1 MKIRME
7 HPGGKACRL
16 PVAAKRG
23 ATAAKSPR
31 LIAAGAL
38 CAVLLCA
45 TAALSL
51 AGQDV
56 PPGQEAAADETPD
69 PRLLAQGKRLYI
81 LCQACH
87 ATEADPGGKIGP
99 HLAGIVNRPVA
110 SAEGSVYSDALRAED
125 FVWSEENL
133 DLWLQRPAEMV
144 PGTTMSFVGL
154 PGEEL
159 RRALIAYLNT
169 L

>member
-1 MKIRME
+1 M
-7 HPGGKACRL
+7 
-16 PVAAKRG
+16 VA
-23 ATAAKSPR
+23 S
-31 LIAAGAL
+31 AL
-38 CAVLLCA
+38 CAALLYGKA
-45 TAALSL
+45 TLSL
-51 AGQDV
+51 ADQDAPSGQD
-56 PPGQEAAADETPD
+56 AAASETPD
-69 PRLLAQGKRLYI
+69 PQLPALGKRLYI

-87 ATEADPGGKIGP
+87 ATEANPGDKIGP

-110 SAEGSVYSDALRAED
+110 SAEGSVYSDALRAQD

-144 PGTTMSFVGL
+144 PGTSMSFAGL

-159 RRALIAYLNT
+159 RRALIAYLGT

>member
-1 MKIRME
+1 MKIPE
-7 HPGGKACRL
+7 N
-16 PVAAKRG
+16 AK
-23 ATAAKSPR
+23 
-31 LIAAGAL
+31 LILAGAL
-38 CAVLLCA
+38 CGVLLGGIAVLP
-45 TAALSL
+45 AAL
-51 AGQDV
+51 ADQDA
-56 PPGQEAAADETPD
+56 PTERDAAASETPD

-87 ATEADPGGKIGP
+87 ATEADPGDKIGP

-133 DLWLQRPAEMV
+133 DLWLQRPADMV
-144 PGTTMSFVGL
+144 PGTSMSFAGL

>member
-1 MKIRME
+1 MKIPE
-7 HPGGKACRL
+7 N
-16 PVAAKRG
+16 AKL
-23 ATAAKSPR
+23 TV
-31 LIAAGAL
+31 AGAL
-38 CAVLLCA
+38 CGVLLGGIAVLP
-45 TAALSL
+45 AAI
-51 AGQDV
+51 ADQDA
-56 PPGQEAAADETPD
+56 PTERDAAASEAPD
-69 PRLLAQGKRLYI
+69 PRQLAQGKRLYI

-87 ATEADPGGKIGP
+87 ATEADPGDKIGP

-133 DLWLQRPAEMV
+133 DLWLQRPADMV
-144 PGTTMSFVGL
+144 PGTSMSFAGL

>member
-1 MKIRME
+1 MKM
-7 HPGGKACRL
+7 PAS
-16 PVAAKRG
+16 PKR
-23 ATAAKSPR
+23 
-31 LIAAGAL
+31 IAAGAL
-38 CAVLLCA
+38 CATVLCA
-45 TAALSL
+45 TAALPSSF
-51 AGQDV
+51 ADGHAPPEQD
-56 PPGQEAAADETPD
+56 AAASETPD
-69 PRLLAQGKRLYI
+69 PRQLAQGKRLYI

-87 ATEADPGGKIGP
+87 ATEADPGDKIGP

-133 DLWLQRPAEMV
+133 DLWLQRPADMV
-144 PGTTMSFVGL
+144 PGTSMSFAGL

-159 RRALIAYLNT
+159 RQALIAYLNT

>member
-1 MKIRME
+1 MKI
-7 HPGGKACRL
+7 PGNK
-16 PVAAKRG
+16 
-23 ATAAKSPR
+23 R
-31 LIAAGAL
+31 LILAGAL
-38 CAVLLCA
+38 CGALLWGTAV
-45 TAALSL
+45 LSL
-51 AGQDV
+51 ADQDA
-56 PPGQEAAADETPD
+56 PPGQDAAASETPD

-87 ATEADPGGKIGP
+87 ATEADPGDKIGP
-99 HLAGIVNRPVA
+99 HLAGIVDRPVA

-144 PGTTMSFVGL
+144 PGTSMSFVGL

-159 RRALIAYLNT
+159 RQALIAYLNT